1 VPGAEI
7 RAHTVS
13 ELVTV
18 RLTRA
23 AEDTSQFDI
32 EIAPK
37 PTLPPAAFS
46 CKVRVDVLDP
56 SGKRYPGLSIPVTG
70 QVQPAIRPLP
80 AQVLLGRRE
89 MGSLV
94 EATVTLQAPA
104 AGKWVVDHL
113 EADSADV
120 AVDEVGVA
128 GIPRGRV
135 FRIRQRIA
143 ADGYH
148 SSDVRFIVR
157 KADGARETLVTKVV
171 YEGVPPAQGSTG
183 TRKGAMP

>member
-1 VPGAEI
+1 LI
-7 RAHTVS
+7 
-13 ELVTV
+13 TV

-23 AEDTSQFDI
+23 AEDASQFDI
-32 EIAPK
+32 EMAPK
-37 PTLPPAAFS
+37 PTLPPGAFS
-46 CKVRVDVLDP
+46 CKVRVDVVHP
-56 SGKRYPGLSIPVTG
+56 SGKRYAGLTIPVTG

-80 AQVLLGRRE
+80 AQVLLGRKE
-89 MGSLV
+89 VGLLV

-104 AGKWVVDHL
+104 TGKWAVEHL

-120 AVDEVGVA
+120 AVDEVDIA
-128 GIPRGRV
+128 GIQRGRV
-135 FRIRQRIA
+135 YRIRQRIA

-148 SSDVRFIVR
+148 STDVRFVVR

-183 TRKGAMP
+183 TRRGAMP